1 MQVIEE
7 NQALCANP
15 SQTKNS
21 RNYSVSSVSSVSEL
35 FSVLNNAHTNSPV
48 LARFIAP
55 YLMVFYTGMTHEN
68 RKYAYHLQI
77 L

>member
-21 RNYSVSSVSSVSEL
+21 RNYSVSSVSEL

-68 RKYAYHLQI
+68 RKYADHLQI